1 MWNFFNWGYTFF
13 SKMWK
18 IEKKGE
24 NEFLNSFQNAFFNK
38 EMATMMTD
46 DFKETVAG
54 KKRMS

>member
-1 MWNFFNWGYTFF
+1 
-13 SKMWK
+13 MWK